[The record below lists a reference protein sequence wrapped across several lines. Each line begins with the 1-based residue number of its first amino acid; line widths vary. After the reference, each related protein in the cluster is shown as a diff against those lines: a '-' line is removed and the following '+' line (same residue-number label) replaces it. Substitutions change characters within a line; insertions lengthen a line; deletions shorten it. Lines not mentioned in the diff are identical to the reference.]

1 MRVAHFYVPL
11 LSFPFSSP
19 PSISFRRIFRAKRK
33 KRKTLE
39 IPRMVSK
46 KKRTK
51 KKYRERI
58 LFFFFCFLLTALELD
73 ETEIRFKVGAENE
86 FIGLS
91 SRERGMELGKNL
103 SWCKYLGGLKFG
115 EELLLIKEIR
125 TVLVKSFGGKIDPS
139 WECALKI

>member
-19 PSISFRRIFRAKRK
+19 PSISFRRIFRAKK
-33 KRKTLE
+33 KERKTLE

-46 KKRTK
+46 KKKRTK

-58 LFFFFCFLLTALELD
+58 LLKYRDKSGKKTNYWIIIEG
-73 ETEIRFKVGAENE
+73 E
-86 FIGLS
+86 
-91 SRERGMELGKNL
+91 GKNL

-115 EELLLIKEIR
+115 GELLLIEEIR

-139 WECALKI
+139 WECVLKI